1 MAKVYFVKSG
11 EVQGEKF
18 VTDKPLEFCFDVL
31 GLRVWKWHSPVERNG
46 PFILSTNEDSTSK
59 NDRHRIDVK
68 RKSGPYR
75 ELRIEVRDAPIEV
88 NEMIVTFGDGN
99 TFRPKIN
106 ARFREGRG
114 SHVINLPGN
123 RRSIDGVEFMYHSI

>member
-88 NEMIVTFGDGN
+88 NEMIVTFVPQIKAESLHHRLFIQLFGPLEQFLQG
-99 TFRPKIN
+99 K
-106 ARFREGRG
+106 
-114 SHVINLPGN
+114 
-123 RRSIDGVEFMYHSI
+123 RRSR